1 MESQVSALR
10 SLTCQISGMTHVNN
24 KQPKQFFLDKMG
36 GGEQTGP
43 ACASSQAWGLR
54 GGSSP
59 FPRGPTGLGLL
70 DSPAV
75 GTAFWEVLLHRALVK
90 NTKKRSVLR
99 FFSLQ
104 KAP

>member
-1 MESQVSALR
+1 MR
-10 SLTCQISGMTHVNN
+10 SRR
-24 KQPKQFFLDKMG
+24 P
-36 GGEQTGP
+36 
-43 ACASSQAWGLR
+43 
-54 GGSSP
+54 
-59 FPRGPTGLGLL
+59 GLL

-90 NTKKRSVLR
+90 NTKKRLVLG